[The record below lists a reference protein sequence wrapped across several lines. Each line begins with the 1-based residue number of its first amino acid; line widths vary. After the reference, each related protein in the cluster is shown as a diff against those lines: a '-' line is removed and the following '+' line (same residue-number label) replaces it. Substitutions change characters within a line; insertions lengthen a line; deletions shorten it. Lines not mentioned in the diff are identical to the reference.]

1 MNKFI
6 NLYNTTEYTFLDSL
20 IRVKTLVE
28 QSKNAGLKAVVL
40 SDHNNMFG
48 LGLFLD
54 ICKKNNI
61 KPVVGLDLDVDKY
74 RFILLARNY
83 QGFQKLNDLVLQKS
97 KNHTISMF
105 DIDNSDLI
113 IIDHP
118 LYGYYAQNLQI
129 YKFKNAQY
137 YVNSLDINIKNAI
150 YIKQNQLFNKNDV
163 DTLNLLQELGN
174 NLVTKPDLDYF
185 ETPHLSEQILQRINN
200 IIDDCNFELPKKQL
214 NLAKFDNNNSFDNEK
229 KLIEL
234 LNAGIERVR
243 SELPK
248 NINDWKP
255 RLSYE
260 FEIIKSLGFIDYFLI
275 IQDLV
280 NWAKSQGISIGPGRG
295 SAAGSLISY
304 LLNIT
309 SINPL
314 KYDLLF
320 ERFLNPQR
328 VSWPDI
334 DIDIQDDRRM
344 EVFEYLKNK
353 YGFDRVSFIST
364 FQTLGAKMAIRDV
377 GRMLKIPLNDIN
389 IISKTLSA
397 NETLTEAIVKNVAF
411 RNQIEQYPLLLKHA
425 MKIEGLPRQ
434 QSYHPAGLIIAQENL
449 TNYAPV
455 SLSNDGI
462 YQQVQL
468 PMDYVEDF
476 GLLKIDLLGLKT
488 LTEIQNM
495 EQLIDKNHWFEN
507 LLKKPEHKE
516 IINDQNVFKNLNDG
530 LTEGLFQLESP
541 GMKKTISKVK
551 LNLFEDLY
559 AIISLFRPGPMA
571 YITTYANNKQNPSL
585 IQSIHPVYDQILS
598 STYGIMV
605 YQEQIMLIAQKVAN
619 MSFVEADFLR
629 RAISKKDEQ
638 KIKQYKQKFIDGALQ
653 NGLNQSQVYKIYSNI
668 ERFAE
673 YGFNKSHAVSYAFL
687 TMKMAFYKTYY
698 PLIFYSALISNS
710 RGSQTKINQYALEIR
725 KQNKIVN
732 SPCIL
737 NSSVNTVIK
746 NEQIWLPF
754 DIIKGFGGESV
765 NKIIN
770 NINELGPFS
779 KNLNETILRLRFGG
793 LTENAIDILVRA
805 NVFREYGHMNFV
817 LKQSRIMLD
826 SFKSASKITDWNT
839 LKAKFEKMGNFDYLV
854 ENIERDIA
862 FEVKNE
868 EELLGMS
875 YNAFDTSRFEK
886 EGDVKLNSIPL
897 NYSEWVIVKVE
908 QIKKI
913 NLKPYFIVEL
923 SDSTLKQSFFINI
936 AKWDEWSNVK
946 KNDLLN
952 VKISNNNSKLKIITF
967 KGI

>member
-1 MNKFI
+1 MNKFT

-20 IRVKTLVE
+20 IRIKTLVE
-28 QSKNAGLKAVVL
+28 ESKTAGLKAVAL
-40 SDHNNMFG
+40 TDHNNMFG

-54 ICKKNNI
+54 TCALNNI
-61 KPVVGLDLDVDKY
+61 KPIVGLDLDVSEY
-74 RFILLARNY
+74 RFILLAKNY
-83 QGFQKLNDLVLQKS
+83 TGFQKLNELVLEKS
-97 KNHTISMF
+97 KNNQILLS
-105 DIDNSDLI
+105 DIDHTDLI

-118 LYGYYAQNLQI
+118 TDGYYT
-129 YKFKNAQY
+129 KNREMYQFENAKY
-137 YVNSLDINIKNAI
+137 YVNSLDINIENAI
-150 YIKQNQLFNKNDV
+150 FIKQNQLFNKNDI
-163 DTLNLLQELGN
+163 DTLNLLQKLGN
-174 NLVTKPDLDYF
+174 NPISSTMLDYF
-185 ETPHLSEQILQRINN
+185 ETPELDPIMIERIDE
-200 IIDDCNFELPKKQL
+200 IIENCNFVLPEKKLHLAKYDNNDAKQNEALLVELLNKGIDRIRDELPK
-214 NLAKFDNNNSFDNEK
+214 DINE
-229 KLIEL
+229 
-234 LNAGIERVR
+234 
-243 SELPK
+243 
-248 NINDWKP
+248 WKP

-260 FEIIKSLGFIDYFLI
+260 FETIKSLGFVDYFLI

-295 SAAGSLISY
+295 SAAGSFISY

-328 VSWPDI
+328 ISWPDI

-353 YGFDRVSFIST
+353 YGFNRVSFIST

-377 GRMLKIPLNDIN
+377 GRMLEIPLNKIN
-389 IISKTLSA
+389 IISKTLSPSESLSDA
-397 NETLTEAIVKNVAF
+397 VLKNPAF
-411 RNQIEQYPLLLKHA
+411 RKEIEEFPLLLKHA

-434 QSYHPAGLIIAQENL
+434 QSYHPAGLIIAQENIS
-449 TNYAPV
+449 NYAPV
-455 SLSNDGI
+455 CLSNDGL

-468 PMDYVEDF
+468 TMDFVENF

-495 EQLIDKNHWFEN
+495 EQLIDKKYWFEN
-507 LLKKPEHKE
+507 LLKTPEHKE
-516 IINDQNVFKNLNDG
+516 IINDQKVFKNLNDG
-530 LTEGLFQLESP
+530 FTEGLFQLESP

-571 YITTYANNKQNPSL
+571 YISTYANNKQNPSL
-585 IQSIHPVYDQILS
+585 IQKIHPIYDEILS
-598 STYGIMV
+598 STCGIMV

-638 KIKQYKQKFIDGALQ
+638 NIRQYKDKFVEGALK
-653 NGLNQSQVYKIYSNI
+653 NGLSESQVNKIYSNI

-710 RGSQTKINQYALEIR
+710 RGSQSKINQYALEIR

-732 SPCIL
+732 SPSIL
-737 NSSVNTVIK
+737 HSSANTVIK
-746 NEQIWLPF
+746 NGQIWLPF
-754 DIIKGFGGESV
+754 DIIKGFGGESI
-765 NKIIN
+765 NKIIQ
-770 NINELGPFS
+770 NIDEYGPFS
-779 KNLNETILRLRFGG
+779 NNLTETILRLRLAG
-793 LTENAIDILVRA
+793 LTDNAIDILVRA
-805 NVFREYGHMNFV
+805 NVFREYGNMNSI
-817 LKQSRIMLD
+817 LKQLSTILD
-826 SFKSASKITDWNT
+826 EFRSIPKDTDWIT
-839 LKAKFEKMGNFDYLV
+839 LKDKFEKMGNFNYSVDDV
-854 ENIERDIA
+854 ERDIA
-862 FEVKNE
+862 FEIKNE

-886 EGDVKLNSIPL
+886 EGDVKLNSIPM
-897 NYSEWVIVKVE
+897 NYSEWVVVKVE
-908 QIKKI
+908 QIKKL
-913 NLKPYFIVEL
+913 NAKPYFIIEL
-923 SDSTLKQSFFINI
+923 SDSTTKQVFFLNNS
-936 AKWDEWSNVK
+936 KWDEWSNVK
-946 KNDLLN
+946 KNDLIRA
-952 VKISNNNSKLKIITF
+952 KITNNNSKLKLLTF